1 MNQSKKKIDATFA
14 DMYDDMMEKL
24 EKHGR
29 LHYLKIKKLNKGIKV
44 GDIRIRKTRS
54 GYVLKKGYN
63 RGYSIIEKNIYTK
76 KAAIM
81 LAVFYNKGD
90 QVKYKQVFESDIKYG
105 SAIEKLLISKERIR
119 HYAKDEDW
127 FKVDLIES
135 RVKTYVW
142 NAREAEDN
150 LIQLYY
156 NYVF

>member
-1 MNQSKKKIDATFA
+1 MNQSKKKIDATFS

-44 GDIRIRKTRS
+44 GDIRIRKTQN

-63 RGYSIIEKNIYTK
+63 KGYSIIEKNIYTK

-81 LAVFYNKGD
+81 LAVFHNNGD
-90 QVKYKQVFESDIKYG
+90 QVKYKQVLESDIKYG
-105 SAIEKLLISKERIR
+105 NAVEKLLISKEKIKY
-119 HYAKDEDW
+119 YAEESDW
-127 FKVDLIES
+127 FKVDFIES

-142 NAREAEDN
+142 NAQEAKDN
-150 LIQLYY
+150 LTQLYY
-156 NYVF
+156 NCVF